1 MIETGGAH
9 FAMQDGRSTLR
20 IKDFVNVWDNIKQCR
35 SGKSVKNCVPL
46 NIKADTFLLMQRG
59 LQKYEETMLK
69 RLGFI
74 LAVEHPHKFVIMY
87 CQQLDLWPVAQT
99 AWNYCNDL
107 LRTDLCCRYPA
118 EVLAVSA
125 IVLATRHHGC
135 KLPKQPDIC
144 DIFHVERVD
153 VEVRCRPICSRSLDT
168 TEFLLSFPC
177 SMPRKW
183 CVLYTQRRKPPMFQG
198 C

>member
-1 MIETGGAH
+1 MHTSGPGSGGTPARLP
-9 FAMQDGRSTLR
+9 FLQGISSLDRGPSRLCCMQDGRSTLR

-59 LQKYEETMLK
+59 LHKYEETMLK

-125 IVLATRHHGC
+125 LVLATRHQGLR
-135 KLPKQPDIC
+135 LPAKPDIC
-144 DIFHVERVD
+144 DIFHVKPAD
-153 VEVRCRPICSRSLDT
+153 VEVRRRTPSPPLASI
-168 TEFLLSFPC
+168 PC
-177 SMPRKW
+177 E
-183 CVLYTQRRKPPMFQG
+183 
-198 C
+198 